1 MPVRQISVGQLSAT
15 TFNRF
20 DDVFRHI
27 VVTCDQGTF
36 ACIRTPES
44 PTGFLIPS

>member
-1 MPVRQISVGQLSAT
+1 MPVQQISVGQLSAHN
-15 TFNRF
+15 FNRF

-27 VVTCDQGTF
+27 VVTCDQVHF